1 MINLHSLNLS
11 EEIILI
17 QTKLPVCLRGPKVW
31 WRLLERGPHPS
42 HQNRQIITG
51 TPEKKASLI
60 NPPCSVLKLLTSSK
74 FVGG

>member
-1 MINLHSLNLS
+1 MINLHSPNLS

-42 HQNRQIITG
+42 RRN
-51 TPEKKASLI
+51 
-60 NPPCSVLKLLTSSK
+60 C
-74 FVGG
+74 